1 MSEPEKKKKSL
12 IFDIKLE
19 YFTKLNL
26 SPLYLKL
33 CLLSLLYYEEYNQY
47 IPNKI
52 ESNYQK
58 LEPKY
63 LEKLPFDYKDKVN
76 KVKEGMKTNQ
86 NFFTKVANL
95 YLKEFQ
101 SVEITNEYLNKNI
114 YEEELFLGKYFLKS
128 LAREW
133 TEEGID
139 ERAKS
144 ITPIIE
150 ELKKYFNYEDKKLME
165 KGVNVLVIGNRFG
178 RMIYELLKL
187 GYNVEA
193 NERNYYFLLASN
205 YLFNYSKKNEY
216 YICPRINSFCSSYKE
231 ESVTKKICFPDVDI
245 TEELKNVSKD
255 KLKITKLHFEDEY
268 VNKKDLF
275 DAVISL
281 FSTEEAKNTINF
293 TEIVHNILKKGGVWI
308 NIGGLTNI
316 YSKRGGGIDLT
327 WEEWKHVIINS
338 GFEVKREETPVMP
351 YGYIKGQSHPYT
363 MGTVFFCFQK
373 K

>member
-1 MSEPEKKKKSL
+1 MSEPEKKEEKFD
-12 IFDIKLE
+12 FDIKLE

-178 RMIYELLKL
+178 RMTYELLKL

-193 NERNYYFLLASN
+193 NERSYYFLLTSN
-205 YLFNYSKKNEY
+205 YLFIILNF
-216 YICPRINSFCSSYKE
+216 IFFNSFIFIYIYIIIFK
-231 ESVTKKICFPDVDI
+231 
-245 TEELKNVSKD
+245 SK
-255 KLKITKLHFEDEY
+255 
-268 VNKKDLF
+268 
-275 DAVISL
+275 SL
-281 FSTEEAKNTINF
+281 YFIF
-293 TEIVHNILKKGGVWI
+293 I
-308 NIGGLTNI
+308 
-316 YSKRGGGIDLT
+316 
-327 WEEWKHVIINS
+327 
-338 GFEVKREETPVMP
+338 
-351 YGYIKGQSHPYT
+351 
-363 MGTVFFCFQK
+363 
-373 K
+373 